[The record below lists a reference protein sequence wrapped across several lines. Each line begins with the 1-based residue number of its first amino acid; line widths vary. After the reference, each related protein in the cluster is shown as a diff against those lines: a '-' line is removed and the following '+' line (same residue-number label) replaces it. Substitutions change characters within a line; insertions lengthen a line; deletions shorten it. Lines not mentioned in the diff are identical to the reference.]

1 MQKRGI
7 LLAVLVVLVM
17 FGLIGAYVFFS
28 YGQLRPEDG
37 KICEGIKVG
46 EIDIGVRRPRK
57 QPAGQRQKRRPGQLN
72 PIHQGKLAR

>member
-46 EIDIGVRRPRK
+46 EIDIGGMTAEEAARAVESYTSGK
-57 QPAGQRQKRRPGQLN
+57 AGQVIEVGVN
-72 PIHQGKLAR
+72 

>member
-46 EIDIGVRRPRK
+46 EIDIAKFSTEFVALEVNCYEICAVA
-57 QPAGQRQKRRPGQLN
+57 QSIRQLP
-72 PIHQGKLAR
+72 